1 MDRLLCKFIFFAA
14 ALLICIPLT
23 YHTVD
28 ASSGLPPLQTVESVD
43 LSRYV
48 GLWYEL
54 AHIPNR
60 FQEGCQDGTAT
71 FSLRKD
77 GEIDIL
83 NSCRDRQDGRMRH
96 ADGRG
101 WVIDT
106 SSNARLKFSF
116 FWPFRSEYLII
127 DQGKDYEYSVIC
139 TSDRKRLWLI
149 ARTPSLTSEVFE
161 LIMRRIENQGFNRDS
176 LTRSEHR

>member
-1 MDRLLCKFIFFAA
+1 MEQLLCKFKFLAA
-14 ALLICIPLT
+14 AIIISFSIT
-23 YHTVD
+23 HQTVE
-28 ASSGLPPLQTVESVD
+28 ASSTLPPLQTVESVD

-54 AHIPNR
+54 AHLPNR

-77 GEIDIL
+77 GEIDVL
-83 NSCRDRQDGRMRH
+83 NSCRDKLDGKMHH

-116 FWPFRSEYLII
+116 FWPFRNEYLII

-139 TSDRKRLWLI
+139 TPDRKRLWLI
-149 ARTPSLTSEVFE
+149 SRTPVLSSEVFE
-161 LIMRRIENQGFNRDS
+161 MIMRRIENQGFNRNS
-176 LTRSEHR
+176 LIR